1 MTLNQAFIFKII
13 KFGIV
18 GFLGFVIDFGLTY
31 VFKEKLKMNKF
42 VANALGFLISALVNF
57 TVNRIWTFENHNP
70 DLAMQFG
77 KFMAIASVALMLNS
91 LIIYILNGKIRIN
104 FYVSKIIAVLFVMFY
119 NFIMNS
125 LFTFVK

>member
-31 VFKEKLKMNKF
+31 LFKEKMKMNKF
-42 VANALGFLISALVNF
+42 VANAMGFIISAIVNF
-57 TVNRIWTFENHNP
+57 TVNRMWTFQNHNP
-70 DLAMQFG
+70 DLALQFG

>member
-18 GFLGFVIDFGLTY
+18 GFLGFVIDFGLTF

-57 TVNRIWTFENHNP
+57 TVNRMWTFENHNP
-70 DLAMQFG
+70 DLALQLG

>member
-1 MTLNQAFIFKII
+1 MALNQAFIFKII

-57 TVNRIWTFENHNP
+57 TVNRMWTFENHNP
-70 DLAMQFG
+70 DLAMQLG

>member
-42 VANALGFLISALVNF
+42 VANALGFLISAVVNF

>member
-18 GFLGFVIDFGLTY
+18 GFLGFVIDFGLTF

-42 VANALGFLISALVNF
+42 VANALGFLISAVVNF

-70 DLAMQFG
+70 DLGMQFG
-77 KFMAIASVALMLNS
+77 RFMTIASVALMLNS

>member
-18 GFLGFVIDFGLTY
+18 GCLGFIIDFGLTY
-31 VFKEKLKMNKF
+31 LFKEKLKMNKF
-42 VANALGFLISALVNF
+42 VANALGFTISAIVNF
-57 TVNRIWTFENHNP
+57 TVNRIWTFQNHNP
-70 DLAMQFG
+70 DLALQFG

>member
-57 TVNRIWTFENHNP
+57 TVNRMWTFENHNP

>member
-1 MTLNQAFIFKII
+1 M
-13 KFGIV
+13 
-18 GFLGFVIDFGLTY
+18 
-31 VFKEKLKMNKF
+31 KMNKF
-42 VANALGFLISALVNF
+42 VANAMGFIISAIVNF
-57 TVNRIWTFENHNP
+57 TVNRMWTFQNHNP
-70 DLAMQFG
+70 DLALQFG

>member
-1 MTLNQAFIFKII
+1 MALNQAFIFKII

-57 TVNRIWTFENHNP
+57 TVNRMWTFENHNP

>member
-1 MTLNQAFIFKII
+1 MALNQAFIFKII

-70 DLAMQFG
+70 DLAMQLG

>member
-1 MTLNQAFIFKII
+1 MTLNQAFILKII

-18 GFLGFVIDFGLTY
+18 GFLGFIIDFGLTY
-31 VFKEKLKMNKF
+31 IFKEKLKMNKF
-42 VANALGFLISALVNF
+42 VANALGFLISAVVNF
-57 TVNRIWTFENHNP
+57 TVNRMWTFQNHNP
-70 DLAMQFG
+70 NLALQFG

>member
-18 GFLGFVIDFGLTY
+18 GFLGFVIDFGLTF

-42 VANALGFLISALVNF
+42 MANAMGFLISAVVNF

-91 LIIYILNGKIRIN
+91 FIIYILNGKIRIN

>member
-57 TVNRIWTFENHNP
+57 TVNRMWTFENHNP
-70 DLAMQFG
+70 DLAMQLG

>member
-1 MTLNQAFIFKII
+1 MTLNQAFILKII

-31 VFKEKLKMNKF
+31 IFKEKLKMNKF
-42 VANALGFLISALVNF
+42 VANALGFLISAVVNF
-57 TVNRIWTFENHNP
+57 TVNRMWTFQNHNP
-70 DLAMQFG
+70 DLALQFG

>member
-1 MTLNQAFIFKII
+1 MALNQAFIFKII